1 MSDYFSLHQD
11 KVINSVIVF
20 AVFFIVQLI
29 TGLIVRAIGKSKKIL
44 ASRAKIVARYFT
56 VSLFLIV
63 VLIIAF
69 IFGIKVEDLVVVFSS
84 VFAII
89 GLALFASWSILSNVT
104 SGIILF
110 FSFPYKIGDK
120 IKIHDKDFEIIAIIE
135 DIRSFQIHLRRDN
148 GDLVTYPNSLLLQK
162 AVTII
167 EKDAFDK

>member
-11 KVINSVIVF
+11 KIINAAIVLV
-20 AVFFIVQLI
+20 VFFILQLI

-44 ASRAKIVARYFT
+44 VSRAKIVARYFS
-56 VSLFLIV
+56 VSLFLITL
-63 VLIIAF
+63 LIVAF
-69 IFGIKVEDLVVVFSS
+69 IFGIKIEDLVVVFSS
-84 VFAII
+84 VFAVI

-120 IKIHDKDFEIIAIIE
+120 IKIHDKEFEIEAIIE

>member
-11 KVINSVIVF
+11 KIINSVIVLF
-20 AVFFIVQLI
+20 IFFILKLI
-29 TGLIVRAIGKSKKIL
+29 IGLIVRAIGKSKKIL
-44 ASRAKIVARYFT
+44 VSRAKIVARYFS
-56 VSLFLIV
+56 VSIFLIAL
-63 VLIIAF
+63 LIIAF
-69 IFGIKVEDLVVVFSS
+69 IFGVNIDDLVVIFSS

-120 IKIHDKDFEIIAIIE
+120 IRIHDKEFEIEAVIE
-135 DIRSFQIHLRRDN
+135 DIRSYQIHLRKDN
-148 GDLVTYPNSLLLQK
+148 GDLITYPNNMLLQK
-162 AVTII
+162 AVTLI

>member
-11 KVINSVIVF
+11 KIINSIIVF
-20 AVFFIVQLI
+20 TVFFILQLI
-29 TGLIVRAIGKSKKIL
+29 TGLIIRAIGKSKKIL
-44 ASRAKIVARYFT
+44 VSRSKLVARYFSI
-56 VSLFLIV
+56 SLFLV
-63 VLIIAF
+63 TLLVIAF
-69 IFGIKVEDLVVVFSS
+69 IFGIKMADLVVVFSS

-104 SGIILF
+104 SGVILF

-120 IKIHDKDFEIIAIIE
+120 IKIHDKELEIVAVIE
-135 DIRSFQIHLRRDN
+135 DIKSFQIHLRRDN
-148 GDLVTYPNSLLLQK
+148 GDLVTYPNTLLLQK

>member
-11 KVINSVIVF
+11 KIINSIIVF
-20 AVFFIVQLI
+20 AVFFILQLI
-29 TGLIVRAIGKSKKIL
+29 TRLIVRTIGKSKKIL
-44 ASRAKIVARYFT
+44 VSRSKLVVRYFSI
-56 VSLFLIV
+56 SLFLITL
-63 VLIIAF
+63 LIIAF
-69 IFGIKVEDLVVVFSS
+69 IFGIKIEDLVVVFSS

-104 SGIILF
+104 SGVILF

-120 IKIHDKDFEIIAIIE
+120 IKIHDKDLEIVAVIE